1 MKKIFAFVM
10 VMAMLLAISATCFAE
25 KGSPEVV
32 LRLSE
37 DQSIDYPTTRGCQ
50 YFADL
55 VEERTD
61 GRIHIEVYDSGT
73 LGDTTAVVEQL
84 QYGAIDMIRCGTGD
98 LTSFSQRLGVLILP
112 YLYSSTENYY
122 NCMDSEVAQ
131 EILKMEDADGL
142 IGLCYFTNGSRSFYS
157 SKPLTCLSDLKGMDI
172 RTQSSALM
180 MGMVEAIGAVPTAIA
195 YSEVY
200 SALQTGV
207 VDAAENSVCSYVSE
221 AHMEVAPNL
230 LLDCHVYE
238 PDLLIMSRQ
247 IWNELTPEDQEI
259 FAQAA
264 KEAVVFERSI
274 YEEYEQDA
282 LKKAADAGVVISE
295 LTPEQQ
301 QEFVDATAN
310 LPEELCGAYMDD
322 VNALKAIE

>member
-1 MKKIFAFVM
+1 MLFPGIATDILRKVMKRVAFVM

-131 EILKMEDADGL
+131 DILKMEDADGL
-142 IGLCYFTNGSRSFYS
+142 IGLCYFTNGSRSSLSYYI
-157 SKPLTCLSDLKGMDI
+157 CLE
-172 RTQSSALM
+172 RF
-180 MGMVEAIGAVPTAIA
+180 
-195 YSEVY
+195 
-200 SALQTGV
+200 
-207 VDAAENSVCSYVSE
+207 VCIM
-221 AHMEVAPNL
+221 H
-230 LLDCHVYE
+230 
-238 PDLLIMSRQ
+238 DLLQSTLNELGIA
-247 IWNELTPEDQEI
+247 ICKWNELFFIDGDSLFHAGRRDNGTRGY
-259 FAQAA
+259 FHKTAQHS
-264 KEAVVFERSI
+264 KSLGRTYQGWIVSR
-274 YEEYEQDA
+274 
-282 LKKAADAGVVISE
+282 
-295 LTPEQQ
+295 
-301 QEFVDATAN
+301 
-310 LPEELCGAYMDD
+310 
-322 VNALKAIE
+322 